1 MWKNSAHKQ
10 IPKFQLFKGRI
21 GLMYILHAFHK
32 GLRKIYS
39 HFSTLSSVFQFWIF
53 YTSGENRPFQLQGP
67 QQNLFD
73 IPFTEVF

>member
-1 MWKNSAHKQ
+1 MLS
-10 IPKFQLFKGRI
+10 IRI
-21 GLMYILHAFHK
+21 K
-32 GLRKIYS
+32 KIYS